1 MKEIKK
7 VDSTYL
13 EEYDVTVK
21 PYLTY
26 PEIYAIGKAVSK
38 FDSWAERE
46 TNIDIL
52 LLHFAT
58 DMNDEDIENIGH
70 DALLECGLI
79 DKVKENIVNFERVV
93 ECVEYHN
100 SLKRTM
106 LIVANYIL
114 EEINKKADEMNGGS
128 EK

>member
-7 VDSTYL
+7 VDSIYL

-38 FDSWAERE
+38 FDAWAERE

-70 DALLECGLI
+70 DVLLECGLI

>member
-7 VDSTYL
+7 VDSIYL

-38 FDSWAERE
+38 FDAWAERE
-46 TNIDIL
+46 TNIDVL

-58 DMNDEDIENIGH
+58 DMKDEDIENIDH
-70 DALLECGLI
+70 DALLGCGLI
-79 DKVKENIVNFERVV
+79 DKVKESIINFDRVI
-93 ECVEYHN
+93 ECVDYHN